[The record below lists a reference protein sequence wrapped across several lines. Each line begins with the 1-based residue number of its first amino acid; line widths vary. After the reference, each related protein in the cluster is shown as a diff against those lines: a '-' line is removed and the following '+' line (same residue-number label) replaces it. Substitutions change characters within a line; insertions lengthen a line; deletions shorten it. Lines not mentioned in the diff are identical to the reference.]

1 MKTRR
6 DFLKSVP
13 LGIAALSSSFS
24 ISSYK
29 NKNNNRPNV
38 ILIMT
43 DDQGYGDFGVMG
55 NPIIRTPNIDAMAKQ
70 SAQMTNF
77 YVSPVCSPT
86 RACLMTGRYN
96 YRTRVIDTFLGR
108 SMMDPEEVTIA
119 EIIKNTGYA
128 TGIFG
133 KWHLGD
139 NYPMRPQDQGF
150 DEVLVH
156 RGGGIAQPSDP
167 PGGEGKYTDPVLFH
181 NGEQV
186 QEKGYCTDVY
196 FNRGMEWMEKIH
208 QNGQNFFMYL
218 STNAP
223 HDPFHDVPTE
233 LYEQYKKMDLNN
245 DQFPQ
250 GKGHKLA
257 DQTDVDTM
265 ARIYAM
271 ITNIDDNVGKL
282 FKKLER
288 HNLLDNTI
296 VIFMVDNGPATP
308 RYVAGMRGMKT
319 MVYEGG
325 IRSPLFIHW
334 LSHLKPGLK
343 SDRIAAHIDIM
354 PTILDACNI
363 ELPHHLKIDGRSLL
377 PLLTSQPIEWGDR
390 HIVIQAHRGDEPV
403 LYHNFAI
410 RNQRWKLL
418 HASGFG
424 RTTFEGEPNFE
435 LYDME
440 NDPLEMHNIA
450 AQRPE
455 IVSQLKKAY
464 KAWFDDVSHTRPDN
478 YTPPRIHI
486 GTVHQNPVVLTR
498 VDWRSEGNW
507 ISDKSNGYWML
518 HAAQAGK
525 YDVRVRFHSNHKAGV
540 ASLKIGEQTIKMP
553 FSVDQ
558 NEIFFQGIEL
568 SKGDLNLQVTL
579 EMPGKIYGPWQV
591 DVIKI

>member
-1 MKTRR
+1 MKTRC

-13 LGIAALSSSFS
+13 VGIAALSSSFS
-24 ISSYK
+24 ISSSTTK
-29 NKNNNRPNV
+29 QTDRPNV

-55 NPIIRTPNIDAMAKQ
+55 NPIIKTPNIDAMAKQ

-77 YVSPVCSPT
+77 YVSPVCSST

-96 YRTRVIDTFLGR
+96 YRTRCIDTFLGR

-119 EIIKNTGYA
+119 EIMKKAGYA

-181 NGEQV
+181 NGVQV

-196 FNRGMEWMEKIH
+196 FNRGIEWMEKIH

-223 HDPFHDVPTE
+223 HDPFHDVPTD

-250 GKGHKLA
+250 DKGHKLVDKTDA
-257 DQTDVDTM
+257 DTR
-265 ARIYAM
+265 ARIFAM

-288 HNLLDNTI
+288 LNLLDNTI

-308 RYVAGMRGMKT
+308 RYVAGMRGTKT

-334 LSHLKPGLK
+334 RSTLKPGAK

-363 ELPHHLKIDGRSLL
+363 ELPHNLKIDGRSLL
-377 PLLTSQPIEWGDR
+377 PLLKSQQIEWQDR

-424 RTTFEGEPNFE
+424 RTTFEDEPNFK
-435 LYDME
+435 LYDMA
-440 NDPLEMHNIA
+440 NDPLETQNIA
-450 AQRPE
+450 DERPE

-464 KAWFDDVSHTRPDN
+464 EGWFDDVSHTRPDN

-486 GTVHQNPVVLTR
+486 GTVHENPVVLTR
-498 VDWRSEGNW
+498 VDWRSKGNW
-507 ISDKSNGYWML
+507 ISDESNGYWML
-518 HAAQAGK
+518 YAVKAGK
-525 YDVRVRFHSNHKAGV
+525 YDVRVRFHSNNMAGE
-540 ASLKIGEQTIKMP
+540 ASLEIGEQTIKMP
-553 FSVDQ
+553 FSTDQ
-558 NEIFFQGIEL
+558 NEVLFQGIEL
-568 SKGDLNLQVTL
+568 TKGNLNLQVTL
-579 EMPGKIYGPWQV
+579 EMQGKIRGPWHV
-591 DVIKI
+591 EVIKN